1 MKNKKI
7 GGVLGKIGLAI
18 GALACAFVVWF
29 LVKYSQVGELN
40 SILDILNLG

>member
-1 MKNKKI
+1 MKNKKL
-7 GGVLGKIGLAI
+7 GGVFGKIGLAV

-40 SILDILNLG
+40 GIFDILNLG

>member
-7 GGVLGKIGLAI
+7 GGVLGKIGLVG
-18 GALACAFVVWF
+18 GASACAFVVWF

-40 SILDILNLG
+40 GIFAILNLG